1 MQVLSI
7 QSSVAYGH
15 AGNSSAVFP
24 LQRLGVDTWPVNTV
38 AFSNH
43 SGYGVWRG
51 TVFEAAQ
58 VADVITGVGE
68 RGVFPNLDA
77 VLSGYQGAP
86 EIAEVIL
93 DAVAKVKASN
103 SRAVYCADPVIGDR
117 GRGVYVRPGIAELMR
132 DRIIPAADITTP
144 NQFELELLTGSAV
157 GSLEELLEAVDTLR
171 ARGPRIVLVTSVE
184 VLDPS
189 DETIS
194 MVAADD
200 TGAYVV
206 TTPKLEMNV
215 VAGSGDATTSMFL
228 GRLLQSGMDVPD
240 ALAKVASS
248 IFGILDHTRRTG
260 SGEMEVVAAQD
271 VIANPPLE
279 FAVDRLR

>member
-51 TVFEAAQ
+51 TVFEASQ
-58 VADVITGVGE
+58 VADVITGVAE
-68 RGVFPNLDA
+68 RGVFPSLDA

-93 DAVAKVKASN
+93 DAVAQVKAASP
-103 SRAVYCADPVIGDR
+103 RAVYCADPVIGDR

-132 DRIIPAADITTP
+132 DRIVPAADITTP
-144 NQFELELLTGSAV
+144 NQFELELLTGAEV
-157 GSLEELLEAVDTLR
+157 GSLDALLAAVDALR

-184 VLDPS
+184 VFDPS
-189 DETIS
+189 EKTIS
-194 MVAADD
+194 MVAVDD

-228 GRLLQSGMDVPD
+228 GRLLQSEMDVPD
-240 ALAKVASS
+240 ALGTVASS
-248 IFGILDHTRRTG
+248 IFGILEHTRRTG
-260 SGEMEVVAAQD
+260 AREMEVVAAQD
-271 VIANPPLE
+271 VIADPPME
-279 FAVDRLR
+279 FAVERLR

>member
-43 SGYGVWRG
+43 TGYGVWRG
-51 TVFEAAQ
+51 AVFEASQ

-68 RGVFPNLDA
+68 RGVFPKLDA
-77 VLSGYQGAP
+77 VLSGYQGSP
-86 EIAEVIL
+86 EVAEVIL
-93 DAVAKVKASN
+93 DAVAKVKAAN
-103 SRAVYCADPVIGDR
+103 PDAVYCADPVIGDR

-132 DRIIPAADITTP
+132 DRIVPAADITSP
-144 NQFELELLTGSAV
+144 NQFELELLTGAEV
-157 GSLEELLEAVDTLR
+157 DTLDALLEAVDALR

-184 VLDPS
+184 VLDPTE
-189 DETIS
+189 ETIS
-194 MVAADD
+194 MVAVDD
-200 TGAYVV
+200 SGAYVV

-240 ALAKVASS
+240 ALGKVASS
-248 IFGILDHTRRTG
+248 IYGILDHTRRTG
-260 SGEMEVVAAQD
+260 AGEMEIVAAQD
-271 VIANPPLE
+271 VIADPPME

>member
-43 SGYGVWRG
+43 TGYGVWRG
-51 TVFEAAQ
+51 AVFEAAQ

-77 VLSGYQGAP
+77 VLSGYQGSP
-86 EIAEVIL
+86 EVAEVIL
-93 DAVAKVKASN
+93 DAVAKVKAAN
-103 SRAVYCADPVIGDR
+103 PDAVYCADPVIGDR

-132 DRIIPAADITTP
+132 DRIVPAADITTP
-144 NQFELELLTGSAV
+144 NQFELELLTGAEVGTLEQLLSAV
-157 GSLEELLEAVDTLR
+157 DVLR
-171 ARGPRIVLVTSVE
+171 SRGPRIVLVTSVE

-194 MVAADD
+194 MVAVDD

-240 ALAKVASS
+240 ALSKVASS
-248 IFGILDHTRRTG
+248 IYGILDHTRRTG
-260 SGEMEVVAAQD
+260 AGEMEVVAAQD
-271 VIANPPLE
+271 VIANPAEE
-279 FAVDRLR
+279 FVVERLR

>member
-1 MQVLSI
+1 MLSI

-51 TVFEAAQ
+51 TVFEAQQ

-68 RGVFPNLDA
+68 RGVFPYLDA

-93 DAVAKVKASN
+93 DAVAKVKAAN
-103 SRAVYCADPVIGDR
+103 PQALYCADPVIGDR

-132 DRIIPAADITTP
+132 DRIIPSADITTP
-144 NQFELELLTGSAV
+144 NQFELELLTGAEV
-157 GSLEELLEAVDTLR
+157 GTLEALLAAVDALR

-189 DETIS
+189 EQTIS
-194 MVAADD
+194 MVAVDD

-260 SGEMEVVAAQD
+260 AGEMEVVAAQD
-271 VIANPPLE
+271 VIADPPLE
-279 FAVDRLR
+279 FVVDRLR

>member
-51 TVFEAAQ
+51 TVFEAQQ

-68 RGVFPNLDA
+68 RGVFPYLDA

-93 DAVAKVKASN
+93 DAVAKVKAAN
-103 SRAVYCADPVIGDR
+103 PQALYCADPVIGDR

-132 DRIIPAADITTP
+132 DRIIPSADITTP
-144 NQFELELLTGSAV
+144 NQFELELLTGAEV
-157 GSLEELLEAVDTLR
+157 GTLEALLAAVDALR

-189 DETIS
+189 EQTIS
-194 MVAADD
+194 MVAVDD

-260 SGEMEVVAAQD
+260 AGEMEVVAAQD
-271 VIANPPLE
+271 VIADPPLE
-279 FAVDRLR
+279 FVVDRLR

>member
-1 MQVLSI
+1 MLSI

>member
-24 LQRLGVDTWPVNTV
+24 LQRLGVDAWPVNTV

-43 SGYGVWRG
+43 TGYGVWRG
-51 TVFEAAQ
+51 AVFEASQ

-68 RGVFPNLDA
+68 RGVFPQLDA
-77 VLSGYQGAP
+77 VLSGYQGSP
-86 EIAEVIL
+86 EVAEVIL
-93 DAVAKVKASN
+93 DAVAKVKAAN
-103 SRAVYCADPVIGDR
+103 PEAVYCADPVIGDR

-144 NQFELELLTGSAV
+144 NQFELELLTGAEV
-157 GSLEELLEAVDTLR
+157 GSLDALLAAVDALR
-171 ARGPRIVLVTSVE
+171 ARGPQIVLVTSVE

-194 MVAADD
+194 MVAVDD
-200 TGAYVV
+200 SGAYVV

-240 ALAKVASS
+240 ALGKVASS
-248 IFGILDHTRRTG
+248 IYGILNHTRRTG
-260 SGEMEVVAAQD
+260 AGEMEVVAAQA
-271 VIANPPLE
+271 VIADPPME
-279 FAVDRLR
+279 FVVERLR

>member
-68 RGVFPNLDA
+68 RGVFPGLAA

-93 DAVAKVKASN
+93 DAVAKVKAAN
-103 SRAVYCADPVIGDR
+103 PDALYCADPVIGDR

-132 DRIIPAADITTP
+132 DRIVPAADITTP
-144 NQFELELLTGSAV
+144 NQFELELLTGAEV
-157 GSLEELLEAVDTLR
+157 GTLDALLEAVDALR

-189 DETIS
+189 EETLS
-194 MVAADD
+194 MIAVDD

-206 TTPKLEMNV
+206 TTPRLEMNV

-228 GRLLQSGMDVPD
+228 GRLLQSEMDVPD

-260 SGEMEVVAAQD
+260 AGEMEVVAAQD

-279 FAVDRLR
+279 FAVERLR

>member
-43 SGYGVWRG
+43 TGYGVWRG
-51 TVFEAAQ
+51 AVFEASQ

-68 RGVFPNLDA
+68 RGVFPQLDA
-77 VLSGYQGAP
+77 VLSGYQGSP
-86 EIAEVIL
+86 EVAEVIL
-93 DAVAKVKASN
+93 DAVAKVKAAN
-103 SRAVYCADPVIGDR
+103 PDAVYCADPVIGDR

-132 DRIIPAADITTP
+132 DRIVPAADITSP
-144 NQFELELLTGSAV
+144 NQFELELLTGAEV
-157 GSLEELLEAVDTLR
+157 DTLDALLEAVDALR

-189 DETIS
+189 EETLS
-194 MVAADD
+194 MVAVDD
-200 TGAYVV
+200 SGAYIV

-240 ALAKVASS
+240 ALGKVASS
-248 IFGILDHTRRTG
+248 IYGILDHTRRTG
-260 SGEMEVVAAQD
+260 AGEMEIVAAQD
-271 VIANPPLE
+271 VIAHPPME
-279 FAVDRLR
+279 FAVERLR

>member
-24 LQRLGVDTWPVNTV
+24 LQRLGVDAWPVNTV

-43 SGYGVWRG
+43 TGYGVWRG
-51 TVFEAAQ
+51 AVFEASQ

-68 RGVFPNLDA
+68 RGVFPQLDA
-77 VLSGYQGAP
+77 VLSGYQGSP
-86 EIAEVIL
+86 EVAEVIL
-93 DAVAKVKASN
+93 DAVAKVKAAN
-103 SRAVYCADPVIGDR
+103 PEAVYCADPVIGDR

-144 NQFELELLTGSAV
+144 NQFELELLTGAEV
-157 GSLEELLEAVDTLR
+157 GSLDALLAAVDALR
-171 ARGPRIVLVTSVE
+171 ARGPQIVLVTSVE

-194 MVAADD
+194 MVAVDGS
-200 TGAYVV
+200 GAYVV

-240 ALAKVASS
+240 ALGKVASS
-248 IFGILDHTRRTG
+248 IYGILNHTRRTG
-260 SGEMEVVAAQD
+260 AGEMEVVAAQA
-271 VIANPPLE
+271 VIADPPME
-279 FAVDRLR
+279 FVVERLR

>member
-43 SGYGVWRG
+43 TGYGVWRG
-51 TVFEAAQ
+51 AVFEASQ

-68 RGVFPNLDA
+68 RGVFPQLDA
-77 VLSGYQGAP
+77 VLSGYQGSP
-86 EIAEVIL
+86 EVAEVIL
-93 DAVAKVKASN
+93 DAVAKVKAAN
-103 SRAVYCADPVIGDR
+103 PDAVYCADPVIGDR

-132 DRIIPAADITTP
+132 DRIVPAADITSP
-144 NQFELELLTGSAV
+144 NQFELELLTGAEV
-157 GSLEELLEAVDTLR
+157 DTLDALLEAVATLR

-189 DETIS
+189 EETIS
-194 MVAADD
+194 MVAVDD
-200 TGAYVV
+200 SGAYVV

-240 ALAKVASS
+240 ALGKVASS
-248 IFGILDHTRRTG
+248 IYGILDHTRRTG
-260 SGEMEVVAAQD
+260 AGEMEIVAAQD
-271 VIANPPLE
+271 VIADPPME
-279 FAVDRLR
+279 FAVERLR